1 MLVGDVTAART
12 SLARALQI
20 RQAALPPTSLE
31 IARSLRWLG
40 EAHLAAG
47 ATAEARE
54 LLTRA
59 VASLSAGQAE
69 AAELTATRDVL
80 ARAEAQ
86 PAG

>member
-1 MLVGDVTAART
+1 MTPDSPDGEDPEDLSGTHETAD
-12 SLARALQI
+12 
-20 RQAALPPTSLE
+20 E
-31 IARSLRWLG
+31 DLRWLG